1 MGFKP
6 LIEDPCVYIRQSS
19 SSFTIIYVDD
29 AIIAAPTKEEVD
41 EIKRELNK
49 DYPIKDLGEPNK
61 FLGCHLTRDYDNN
74 TIILAQASYID
85 KILVEA
91 GLSH

>member
-41 EIKRELNK
+41 EIKREIRITL
-49 DYPIKDLGEPNK
+49 LR
-61 FLGCHLTRDYDNN
+61 T
-74 TIILAQASYID
+74 
-85 KILVEA
+85 LVNRTNFWVA
-91 GLSH
+91 T